1 MPRGPG
7 RVVGEGGRSLG
18 RLVCED
24 GLCPE
29 PGIPATVV
37 VLSAGWA
44 VPDLFCKEGVGV
56 GADFPEGGA
65 AGRAEVAH
73 TLIPRIRSSF

>member
-1 MPRGPG
+1 
-7 RVVGEGGRSLG
+7 LG

-24 GLCPE
+24 RLCPE
-29 PGIPATVV
+29 PGIPASVV

-44 VPDLFCKEGVGV
+44 VPNFLREEGVCIC
-56 GADFPEGGA
+56 ADFPEGGA